1 MKIFI
6 VFMALLIVNMG
17 LITFQD
23 DHTIYENMQYDIK
36 RIADDCAYGSSM
48 FYDMDAY
55 SEGYLQYDTEEA
67 VRYIETILHKR
78 LDKDDGGAIEKLE
91 YKAYF
96 FNENGICTVIEN
108 GGLAEEFTVEYP
120 YSFTDEN
127 GYEETVTG
135 PLVKVIISAETGDIF
150 RQDFLYANRVARSSS
165 YGNKSY

>member
-1 MKIFI
+1 MKVFI
-6 VFMALLIVNMG
+6 IFMALLIVNMG

-23 DHTIYENMQYDIK
+23 DHTVYENMQYDIK

-48 FYDMDAY
+48 FYDMEAY

-96 FNENGICTVIEN
+96 FKV
-108 GGLAEEFTVEYP
+108 FSK
-120 YSFTDEN
+120 SF
-127 GYEETVTG
+127 
-135 PLVKVIISAETGDIF
+135 
-150 RQDFLYANRVARSSS
+150 
-165 YGNKSY
+165 